1 MDLLTFKASPQRV
14 SLGDTSSVS
23 ALTRSIRKEPT
34 DDDVAAAERSLAH
47 IREDLDRRRSEL
59 GKDTT
64 QVSPAQTFLVR
75 LLDNHC
81 SLRRLLGSPEYCRHF
96 GPTLVCIPRFE
107 TELYMTNC
115 YIASAQELRGLEALE
130 ADMAQNA
137 AAIQQRRAL
146 AVAASTPLGRIQTLS
161 GRVLAVYC
169 VIRLVSVSLPP
180 V

>member
-1 MDLLTFKASPQRV
+1 V
-14 SLGDTSSVS
+14 SVTDASSVS

-47 IREDLDRRRSEL
+47 IREDLERRRSEL

-64 QVSPAQTFLVR
+64 QVSPAQTFLVH
-75 LLDNHC
+75 LLDKPC
-81 SLRRLLGSPEYCRHF
+81 SLRPLLGSPEYCRHS
-96 GPTLVCIPRFE
+96 GPILVCITHFE
-107 TELYMTNC
+107 TKLHMTNC
-115 YIASAQELRGLEALE
+115 HTASAQELRGLEALE
-130 ADMAQNA
+130 ADMAKNT

-146 AVAASTPLGRIQTLS
+146 AAAASTPLGRIQTLS

-169 VIRLVSVSLPP
+169 VIRLASVSLSP